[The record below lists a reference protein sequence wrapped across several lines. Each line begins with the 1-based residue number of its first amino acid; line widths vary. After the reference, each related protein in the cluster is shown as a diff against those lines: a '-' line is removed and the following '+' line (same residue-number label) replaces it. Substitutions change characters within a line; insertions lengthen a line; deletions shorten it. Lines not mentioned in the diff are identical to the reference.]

1 MKLDKISYVIYADI
15 ESLIKKICN
24 CKNNPEKSS
33 RTKIARH
40 IPCGYSL
47 PTISAFNHIENK
59 HSLYC
64 RKDCVKMLCESL
76 RENAKNMIDFKKKKN
91 NTVNKKTT
99 ETTPRCSKCYIC
111 RKKFTKRIAKDKNHL
126 KVETIAIILVN
137 TEAQHIAFV
146 I

>member
-76 RENAKNMIDFKKKKN
+76 RENAKNMIDFEKKKIIPLTKKQLKPRQGAANVIFVEKN
-91 NTVNKKTT
+91 SQKGLQKIKT
-99 ETTPRCSKCYIC
+99 I
-111 RKKFTKRIAKDKNHL
+111 
-126 KVETIAIILVN
+126 
-137 TEAQHIAFV
+137 
-146 I
+146 

>member
-59 HSLYC
+59 HSLHC

-76 RENAKNMIDFKKKKN
+76 RENAKNMIDFEKKKIIPLTKKQLKPRQGAANVIFVEKN
-91 NTVNKKTT
+91 SQKGLQKIKT
-99 ETTPRCSKCYIC
+99 I
-111 RKKFTKRIAKDKNHL
+111 
-126 KVETIAIILVN
+126 
-137 TEAQHIAFV
+137 
-146 I
+146 

>member
-47 PTISAFNHIENK
+47 PTISAFNHSENK

-76 RENAKNMIDFKKKKN
+76 RENAKNMIDFEKKKMIPLTKKQLKPRQDAANVIFVEKN
-91 NTVNKKTT
+91 SQKRLEKIKT
-99 ETTPRCSKCYIC
+99 I
-111 RKKFTKRIAKDKNHL
+111 
-126 KVETIAIILVN
+126 
-137 TEAQHIAFV
+137 
-146 I
+146 